1 MEEGS
6 GFGVEGSGFVVE
18 GFGFRVEGSGF
29 GVEGARCR
37 LSRRPEAGPLPL
49 LGSAALVRS
58 GFRWPAGG
66 PRVREPWPGSLD
78 WEDCVRVADPT
89 RPLPRGVVAF
99 CSVTAGVC
107 SGACLGLLHF

>member
-1 MEEGS
+1 MVG
-6 GFGVEGSGFVVE
+6 GSGFVA
-18 GFGFRVEGSGF
+18 EGSGF

-49 LGSAALVRS
+49 RG
-58 GFRWPAGG
+58 PAGG
-66 PRVREPWPGSLD
+66 PRVREPWAGSLD
-78 WEDCVRVADPT
+78 WEGWESAAGPT
-89 RPLPRGVVAF
+89 RPLPRGVAAF